1 VRSLKTVLAIGAV
14 LLAACDGGGGYNP
27 TLPPAPTPTPTYV
40 VAGTYVIYLGNEESD
55 YPTEV
60 QVLLDSAVIYTGPLL
75 RSFYYSYYPDDPPF
89 VSGRL
94 GSLSTGRH
102 TLSLRI
108 LETAHGRETF
118 SLSGRLEL
126 TLEINGWTVDSQG
139 ASWEESVRLGAGEA
153 WTGEFEIRDWPSR
166 P

>member
-14 LLAACDGGGGYNP
+14 LLAACDGDGGYNP
-27 TLPPAPTPTPTYV
+27 TLPPAPTPTPTSV

-60 QVLLDSAVIYTGPLL
+60 QVLLDSAVIWSGPLL
-75 RSFYYSYYPDDPPF
+75 RSFYYPDDPPF

-118 SLSGRLEL
+118 SLWGRLEL
-126 TLEINGWTVDSQG
+126 TLYINGQTVDSQG
-139 ASWEESVRLGAGEA
+139 ASWEESVRLGVGEV